1 MIAYRGRCIEQ
12 NGQKILLHVT
22 NFRVGGTQMD
32 WLRNWKKR
40 LLLSVM
46 TGMLAVTLLFGGTK
60 NVEDCSIMA
69 WWGTLYPQF
78 CFERGSQNSANYEN
92 TVKQPPKLSFW
103 LAKALERW

>member
-1 MIAYRGRCIEQ
+1 
-12 NGQKILLHVT
+12 
-22 NFRVGGTQMD
+22 MD

-40 LLLSVM
+40 FLFSVIA
-46 TGMLAVTLLFGGTK
+46 GMLAVTFLSGAAS
-60 NVEDCSIMA
+60 NVENRNIMA

-78 CFERGSQNSANYEN
+78 CFETAKADTDNYEN

>member
-1 MIAYRGRCIEQ
+1 
-12 NGQKILLHVT
+12 
-22 NFRVGGTQMD
+22 MD

-103 LAKALERW
+103 LAKALERCKIKERFREAVAFSESYIANRT